1 MFVLIISSLLL
12 SIFSF
17 FNLLGIDSNYA
28 YNQLGFIVF
37 AFFLYIFIKVIG
49 LDFFKKNYKFFYWFF
64 IFLLL
69 IVFLIGDE
77 VRGSKRWIDF
87 YFLNFQP
94 SEFFKITFII
104 FVSKFISFNEENLE
118 KRNIYFTS
126 LVYMLIPFLIIY
138 AQPDL
143 GNALVYIAIFFSII
157 LFSKLPKKF
166 ILNTVLILLI
176 TLPLLWGLLKDY
188 QKNRII
194 SFLDKTENVTETNY
208 NLVQSIISVGSGKFL
223 GRGLGY
229 GTQSKLSFLPENHTD
244 FAFSS
249 LTEQFGFVGSFTI
262 LFLFFLICLEIIK
275 LILKLMSNL
284 SHSNRFYIYYCV
296 GFLSYFVF
304 QVFVNIAMNLGSF
317 PIAGVALPM
326 ISYGGS
332 SLATYA
338 LGIALL
344 PFDKV

>member
-1 MFVLIISSLLL
+1 MSILLGASFLL

-17 FNLLGIDSNYA
+17 FNLLGINSTYA
-28 YNQLGFIVF
+28 YTQLGFILF
-37 AFFLYIFIKVIG
+37 AILIYIFAKVLGIG
-49 LDFFKKNYKFFYWFF
+49 FFKKNYKFLYWLF

-69 IVFLIGDE
+69 LVFLIGDE

-94 SEFFKITFII
+94 SEFFKIIFII
-104 FVSKFISFNEENLE
+104 FISKFISFNEDNLE

-126 LVYMLIPFLIIY
+126 LTYLFIPFIIVY
-138 AQPDL
+138 KQPDL
-143 GNALVYIAIFFSII
+143 GNALAYITIFFSIL
-157 LFSKLPKKF
+157 LFSKLPKKYIF
-166 ILNTVLILLI
+166 NTIIVLLI
-176 TLPLLWGLLKDY
+176 TLPILWGLLKDY

-194 SFLDKTENVTETNY
+194 NFLVKTENVTESNY

-244 FAFSS
+244 FAFSA

-262 LFLFFLICLEIIK
+262 LFLFFLICLELIK
-275 LILKLMSNL
+275 LILKLSSNHTF
-284 SHSNRFYIYYCV
+284 SSRFYLYYSI
-296 GFLSYFVF
+296 GFLSYFTF
-304 QVFVNIAMNLGSF
+304 QVLVNIAMNLGSF

-332 SLATYA
+332 SLSTYV